1 MTLGQQVREA
11 RQKVGMTQAT
21 LSARSGVSR
30 FTIQGIE
37 QDRFVPSVPSL
48 LKLTREL
55 RATFVFEE
63 AGTEIVVADATAF
76 RGNLVKAI
84 RSLKVRR

>member
-1 MTLGQQVREA
+1 MTLGEQVREA
-11 RQKVGMTQAT
+11 RQKVGITQAT

-37 QDRFVPSVPSL
+37 QDRFVPSLQSL

-55 RATFVFEE
+55 RATFLFEE
-63 AGTEIVVADATAF
+63 AGTEIVFADATAF
-76 RGNLVKAI
+76 RGKLI
-84 RSLKVRR
+84 ETLQSLKGRR